1 MEYKL
6 LIPLKI
12 INLILII
19 YIMNNL
25 GGGTYNI
32 W

>member
-32 W
+32 